1 MINARIR
8 YDNAFILKTLVKR
21 RRAMQACNPIEE

>member
-1 MINARIR
+1 MIDAFGISGNS
-8 YDNAFILKTLVKR
+8 FILALSVKR